1 MNPCK
6 QTLKNNMY
14 TEKLEET
21 VLLNPAI
28 ELGCTSLKII
38 TGFTDTECIYRHLIN
53 LSDLGKNNKFSVD
66 LILGMT
72 SGVGLTKKKHKDINR
87 LISRIQSNQKM
98 PEFICRYK
106 IRGADIHSKVYIWFK
121 GNEPIIAFC
130 GSANYS
136 MNAFFKRRECMTNC
150 DSKEAENYFNTL
162 EKDTILSTDANVKKI
177 IKFSRKTRDT
187 EIENDNLENLSWDM
201 FAGKSP
207 VDTCKISL
215 LQANGK
221 ETGYGSGLNWGI
233 RKNGTKRDK
242 DQAYIPYNAKDKKD
256 GFFPLKEKPEV
267 KNNPIFKVVPK
278 DFPPFFMRVAQAGN
292 KGIHTAESNALLG
305 QFFRKKLNIP
315 SGTFITKKMLEDY
328 GKTYVIFKKYENDV
342 YLLDF

>member
-1 MNPCK
+1 
-6 QTLKNNMY
+6 MY
-14 TEKLEET
+14 TERLEET
-21 VLLNPAI
+21 ILLNPAI

-53 LSDLGKNNKFSVD
+53 LSDLGKNHKFSVD

-72 SGVGLTKKKHKDINR
+72 GGIGLTKKKHKDINR
-87 LISRIQSNQKM
+87 LISRIQSNKNM

-106 IRGADIHSKVYIWFK
+106 IKGSDIHSKVYIWFK
-121 GNEPIIAFC
+121 EDEPVIAFC

-136 MNAFFKRRECMTNC
+136 MNAFFKRRECMTDC
-150 DSKEAENYFNTL
+150 DSKEAEKYFSIL
-162 EKDTILSTDANVKKI
+162 EKDTILSTDSNVKKN
-177 IKFSRKTRDT
+177 IKFSKQRFDA
-187 EIENDNLENLSWDM
+187 EIESDNLENLTWEM
-201 FAGKSP
+201 FSNKLP
-207 VDTCKISL
+207 LDTCKVSL
-215 LQANGK
+215 LKSDGN

-233 RKNGTKRDK
+233 RKNGTKRDL
-242 DQAYIPYNAKDKKD
+242 DQAYIPYNASDKKD
-256 GFFPLKEKPEV
+256 GFFPLKNDPGE

-292 KGIHTAESNALLG
+292 KGIHSAESNALLG

-315 SGTFITKKMLEDY
+315 PGTFISKQMLESY